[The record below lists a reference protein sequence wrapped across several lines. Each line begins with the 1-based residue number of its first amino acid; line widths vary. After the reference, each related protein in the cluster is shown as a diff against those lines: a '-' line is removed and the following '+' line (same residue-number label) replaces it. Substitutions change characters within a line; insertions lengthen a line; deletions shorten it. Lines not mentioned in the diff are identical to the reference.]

1 MKRTLSL
8 LIILQLITGGD
19 QEKRRIPV
27 VPIAD
32 NLPTFREYV
41 IHYRRNPRSKKV
53 PEYLADMAN
62 NPFRSG
68 CNCTDDCSNKLTC
81 SCWRLTIGDTKQQGY
96 LFKRL
101 DSRVDTGI
109 YECNPNCQCSSKC
122 LNRVV
127 SARIEQKLE
136 LYETKDRGYGLRC
149 QTDLPKGTFVACYFG
164 DILHG
169 KTADERA
176 MKKSGSFHGDEYFMQ
191 LDHIEIS
198 EEFKEGYEAN
208 VTDIEN
214 SDSENYAAPSKRLKL
229 NDTLSPSS
237 APQPANGVENNII
250 SYFPN
255 ILNKKAQIE
264 ENQRTSLFGENAVEY
279 VVDGRYRG
287 NVARFFNVSFS
298 SSPSN

>member
-1 MKRTLSL
+1 MNCHFPPV
-8 LIILQLITGGD
+8 QLIFGGD
-19 QEKRRIPV
+19 KEKRRIPV

-41 IHYRRNPRSKKV
+41 INYRRNPRSKKV
-53 PEYLADMAN
+53 PSFLSDAKN
-62 NPFRSG
+62 NPFCSG
-68 CNCTDDCSNKLTC
+68 CDCVDDCSNKSKC
-81 SCWRLTIGDTKQQGY
+81 SCWQLTMDGSKQRGGY
-96 LFKRL
+96 NFKRL
-101 DSRVDTGI
+101 EGRVNTGI
-109 YECNPNCQCSSKC
+109 YECNSNCKCSSKC

-127 SARIEQKLE
+127 TAQIEQKLE

-191 LDHIEIS
+191 LDHIEVA
-198 EEFKEGYEAN
+198 EEYKEGYESD
-208 VTDIEN
+208 VSDIEN
-214 SDSENYAAPSKRLKL
+214 SDAENDAPPKRLKL
-229 NDTLSPSS
+229 EETLPASP
-237 APQPANGVENNII
+237 PMTNGANNMI

-255 ILNKKAQIE
+255 ISKKKAQIE
-264 ENQRTSLFGENAVEY
+264 VCQRTNLYGEEACEF

-287 NVARFFNVSFS
+287 NIARYFNVSVCIR
-298 SSPSN
+298 

>member
-1 MKRTLSL
+1 MIK
-8 LIILQLITGGD
+8 
-19 QEKRRIPV
+19 
-27 VPIAD
+27 
-32 NLPTFREYV
+32 
-41 IHYRRNPRSKKV
+41 YRRNPRSKKV
-53 PEYLADMAN
+53 PPILADMTD

-68 CNCTDDCSNKLTC
+68 CDCEDECSNKTKC
-81 SCWRLTIGDTKQQGY
+81 SCWKLTIRNRNQRGY
-96 LFKRL
+96 TFKRL

-109 YECNPNCQCSSKC
+109 YECNPNCKCSSKC

-127 SARIEQKLE
+127 SAQIEQKLE
-136 LYETKDRGYGLRC
+136 LFETKDRGYGLRC

-176 MKKSGSFHGDEYFMQ
+176 MKKSGTFHGDEYFMQ
-191 LDHIEIS
+191 LDHIEVA
-198 EEFKEGYEAN
+198 ENYKEGYEAD

-214 SDSENYAAPSKRLKL
+214 SDGENDGAPSKRFKL

-237 APQPANGVENNII
+237 APAPHSGTNNMV

-255 ILNKKAQIE
+255 ILKTKAQIE
-264 ENQRTSLFGENAVEY
+264 VNQRTTLYGENAVEY

-287 NVARFFNVSFS
+287 NIARFFNVSVC
-298 SSPSN
+298 